1 MRVRILPGRQ
11 SVKAERKMTTN
22 TRRLCTAALAGLALS
37 VSQVPASAETV
48 MLSRGDDTFGQGWLF
63 LDGSGNCRIATP
75 RHVIEAADGTLTT
88 PDLLDSFGRLHPT
101 ANPVPAADADLDLAF
116 LTVGGP
122 ITQEPCSRDRV
133 QATPLQPIID
143 RIKQATLEI
152 TTPTERQSITVA
164 FRALSRDSE
173 GGKIIA
179 LSAIDAGASLQK
191 GMSGGTIMHNGRPI
205 AMLYEVDPDEG
216 IGVALRYDQI
226 AVELQKIS
234 GGAKPQTQHNLPFQ
248 SLMLTKG
255 RISKRDSS
263 IGAFLAETSPLY
275 LSPTDDRVTLLVD
288 MDGLSNISGIRLSG
302 QGMSDQGA
310 LIVETDT
317 DGQGFVP
324 GTRCELSNETICG
337 MSTRRVSRLRL
348 TLTGPQTANYT
359 INSIEPFSDDR

>member
-1 MRVRILPGRQ
+1 
-11 SVKAERKMTTN
+11 MTTN
-22 TRRLCTAALAGLALS
+22 TRQLCTTALLGLALS
-37 VSQVPASAETV
+37 LSQVPATAETV

-101 ANPVPAADADLDLAF
+101 ANPLPAADADLDLAF

-122 ITQEPCSRDRV
+122 FTEEPCSRDRV

-179 LSAIDAGASLQK
+179 LSATDAGASLQK
-191 GMSGGTIMHNGRPI
+191 GMSGGTIMYNGRPI

-226 AVELQKIS
+226 AVELQKVS
-234 GGAKPQTQHNLPFQ
+234 GSAKPQIQHNLPFQ
-248 SLMLTKG
+248 SLMLAKG

-275 LSPTDDRVTLLVD
+275 LSPSDDRVTLVVE
-288 MDGLSNISGIRLSG
+288 MEQLSNISGIRLSG
-302 QGMSDQGA
+302 QGLSGQGA

-324 GTRCELSNETICG
+324 GARCELSDDLTCT
-337 MSTRRVSRLRL
+337 MSPRRASRLRL
-348 TLTGPQTANYT
+348 TLTGLETANYVLE
-359 INSIEPFSDDR
+359 NLEPFSGERR

>member
-1 MRVRILPGRQ
+1 MPPEPKPM
-11 SVKAERKMTTN
+11 KAEMKKTTSN
-22 TRRLCTAALAGLALS
+22 GQLCAIALLGLIPTMS
-37 VSQVPASAETV
+37 PVPAIAETV

-75 RHVIEAADGTLTT
+75 RHVLEGADGTLTT

-101 ANPVPAADADLDLAF
+101 ANPVPADADLDLAF

-179 LSAIDAGASLQK
+179 LSATDAGASLQK
-191 GMSGGTIMHNGRPI
+191 GMSGGTIMYNGRPI

-226 AVELQKIS
+226 AVELQKVS
-234 GGAKPQTQHNLPFQ
+234 GGAKPQIQHNLPFQ
-248 SLMLTKG
+248 SLMLAKG
-255 RISKRDSS
+255 RISQRDSS

-275 LSPTDDRVTLLVD
+275 LSPSDDRVTLVVE
-288 MDGLSNISGIRLSG
+288 MEQLSNISGLRLNGNGLSG
-302 QGMSDQGA
+302 QGA
-310 LIVETDT
+310 LIIETDT
-317 DGQGFVP
+317 EGQGFVP
-324 GTRCELSNETICG
+324 GARCELSDEITCN
-337 MSTRRVSRLRL
+337 MSPRRVSRLRL
-348 TLTGPQTANYT
+348 TLTGLETANYV
-359 INSIEPFSDDR
+359 IKSIEPFGGER

>member
-1 MRVRILPGRQ
+1 MKVEM
-11 SVKAERKMTTN
+11 KKMTSN
-22 TRRLCTAALAGLALS
+22 GQRLAIALVGLITTIS
-37 VSQVPASAETV
+37 PVPAIAETV

-63 LDGSGNCRIATP
+63 LDGSGTCRIATP

-101 ANPVPAADADLDLAF
+101 ADPVPAADADLDLAF
-116 LTVGGP
+116 LTVSGP

-179 LSAIDAGASLQK
+179 LSATDTGASLQK
-191 GMSGGTIMHNGRPI
+191 GMSGGTIMYNGRPI

-216 IGVALRYDQI
+216 VGVALRYDQI
-226 AVELQKIS
+226 AVELQKVS
-234 GGAKPQTQHNLPFQ
+234 GGAKPQIQHNLPFQ

-275 LSPTDDRVTLLVD
+275 LSPSDDRVTLVVE
-288 MDGLSNISGIRLSG
+288 MEQLSNISGLRLNG
-302 QGMSDQGA
+302 NGLAGQGA
-310 LIVETDT
+310 LIIETDT

-324 GTRCELSNETICG
+324 GARCELSDDLTCT
-337 MSTRRVSRLRL
+337 MSPRRVSRLRL
-348 TLTGPQTANYT
+348 TLTGLETASYV
-359 INSIEPFSDDR
+359 IGSIEPFGGEH

>member
-1 MRVRILPGRQ
+1 M
-11 SVKAERKMTTN
+11 KAEMKKTTSKGQ
-22 TRRLCTAALAGLALS
+22 LLPIALVGLITTIS
-37 VSQVPASAETV
+37 PIPAFAETV

-101 ANPVPAADADLDLAF
+101 ADPVPAADADLDLAF

-179 LSAIDAGASLQK
+179 LSATDAGASLQK
-191 GMSGGTIMHNGRPI
+191 GMSGGTIMYNGRPI

-216 IGVALRYDQI
+216 VGVALRYDQI
-226 AVELQKIS
+226 AIELQKVS
-234 GGAKPQTQHNLPFQ
+234 GSAKPQIQHNLPFQ
-248 SLMLTKG
+248 SLMLAKG

-263 IGAFLAETSPLY
+263 IGGFLAEKSLLY
-275 LSPTDDRVTLLVD
+275 LSPSDDRVTLLLD
-288 MDGLSNISGIRLSG
+288 MDQLTNISGLRLSG
-302 QGMSDQGA
+302 QGLSGQGS

-324 GTRCELSNETICG
+324 GARCQLSDDLTCT
-337 MSTRRVSRLRL
+337 MSPRRVSRLRL
-348 TLTGPQTANYT
+348 TLTGSETASYV
-359 INSIEPFSDDR
+359 IKSIEPFGGE